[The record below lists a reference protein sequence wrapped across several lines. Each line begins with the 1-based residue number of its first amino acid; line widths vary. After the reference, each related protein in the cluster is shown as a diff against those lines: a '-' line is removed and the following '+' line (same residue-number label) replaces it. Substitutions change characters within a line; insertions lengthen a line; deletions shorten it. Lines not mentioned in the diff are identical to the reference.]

1 MPTEPIRRS
10 NLLKRVYDRLPMGP
24 RKKVKQSTT
33 GPAPDDASAPGTPA
47 PQASD
52 HIDAEQSSPARQLTN
67 VETKANSKPTDPA
80 AAQSES
86 SPTPGLAPRKSW
98 YSTGTWRVKA
108 APIAQV
114 AKESISSAAGGV
126 TSDSSEAGN
135 QESGPSTPARLLS
148 SNRRNSSKSTAI
160 AASTTKIHAIS
171 DRPNDSSTSLASEPK
186 DTMSGRDVDPPLPP
200 DPVKEDDKLAQTAA
214 DVPEQTQQ
222 LSGNRAS
229 SYMSSV
235 KGWYGW
241 WSRPDG
247 YPDAKDVKTA
257 EEANGA
263 EIEAAKATS
272 LPGVTPIDETPDPPK
287 QMEEVGKDVPAK
299 LDGESTK
306 NVSKGHQRGTTSKS
320 WFWLWSS
327 QQNAEQSPE
336 APEPAVEPP
345 KDTPEVNE
353 NADSAEQTGQ
363 EPTQETRETQEPVQ
377 ESTQEPPDEDKP
389 IHQEPP
395 KKSAGWAFWS
405 RSQPKDFDQ
414 SDAASTHKQIGE
426 LAVADTPSQS
436 HPEAAQFNEHRDE
449 PPKEP
454 KQTALKSIR
463 GSLRGRGRGK
473 SKQIDSRPETPVKA
487 IQPES
492 ANTTPKPGDEP
503 KAEQKATEASPTTK
517 KQTQKAQPQAQ
528 ANPNL
533 LLPEFKSTYRMAAAP
548 SYWDKIRHYFLG
560 GHEPESPHLHIAK
573 EPPKV
578 RKALAIGIHGYFP
591 AAILQRVLGPPTGTS
606 IRFANAAAEA
616 VERWTLSQGYRCE
629 TEKIA
634 LEGEGFVGDRV
645 DTLWKLLLNW
655 IDHIRHA
662 DFILVACHS
671 QGVPVAI
678 MLVAKLIQF
687 GCVNAA
693 RIGVCAMAGVNLGP
707 FPEYRSR
714 FFGGSAGELF
724 EFSRPNSTVS
734 QKYQGALRV
743 VLNYGVRIVYV
754 GSIDDQLVSLESSTF
769 SNISHPYI
777 YRAVFVD
784 GRIHAPDFIT
794 HLVGFV
800 LKLRN
805 LGLPDHG
812 LIRELS
818 PALAGSLYSGE
829 GHSRIYDDPNVYA
842 LAVQHAL
849 HTTSLPANTNPSLI
863 VKDYD
868 GVGTVG
874 SNPYFLPWAMRG
886 LLEEDF
892 VRKELSS
899 EVEDLLAL
907 FESWKPITKPL
918 KDIRFRLEAVRSKL

>member
-1 MPTEPIRRS
+1 
-10 NLLKRVYDRLPMGP
+10 MGP

-33 GPAPDDASAPGTPA
+33 GPAPDDASAPGTPT
-47 PQASD
+47 PQASTD
-52 HIDAEQSSPARQLTN
+52 PIDAEQPSPARQLTN
-67 VETKANSKPTDPA
+67 VEIKGNSKPTDPA
-80 AAQSES
+80 VGRSDC
-86 SPTPGLAPRKSW
+86 SPAPGLAPRKSW
-98 YSTGTWRVKA
+98 YSTGTWRAKA

-148 SNRRNSSKSTAI
+148 SNRRNSSKSTAL
-160 AASTTKIHAIS
+160 AASTTKVHAIS

-186 DTMSGRDVDPPLPP
+186 DTISGPDVDPPLPP
-200 DPVKEDDKLAQTAA
+200 DPVKEDDKMAQSASEI
-214 DVPEQTQQ
+214 PEQEAQQ
-222 LSGNRAS
+222 AGYRAS
-229 SYMSSV
+229 SYIPSV
-235 KGWYGW
+235 RGWYGW

-247 YPDAKDVKTA
+247 YSDAKDVKTA
-257 EEANGA
+257 EVANET

-272 LPGVTPIDETPDPPK
+272 LPGVTPVDETPELPK
-287 QMEEVGKDVPAK
+287 QMEEVSKDVPAK
-299 LDGESTK
+299 FDDEPTK
-306 NVSKGHQRGTTSKS
+306 DVPKGHQRGTPSKS

-327 QQNAEQSPE
+327 QQNAEQTPE
-336 APEPAVEPP
+336 STEPTVEPP
-345 KDTPEVNE
+345 KNAPDINQNE
-353 NADSAEQTGQ
+353 NNTEQAVQ
-363 EPTQETRETQEPVQ
+363 EPAQETQVEAQEPVQ
-377 ESTQEPPDEDKP
+377 KTSQTDKP

-449 PPKEP
+449 VPKEP

-473 SKQIDSRPETPVKA
+473 SKQIDPRPETPVKT
-487 IQPES
+487 IQSES
-492 ANTTPKPGDEP
+492 ASSTPKSGDQP
-503 KAEQKATEASPTTK
+503 KTEQKAADASPSTK
-517 KQTQKAQPQAQ
+517 KQAQKAQTQV
-528 ANPNL
+528 NPNL
-533 LLPEFKSTYRMAAAP
+533 LLPEFKSTYRMAATP
-548 SYWDKIRHYFLG
+548 SYWDKIRRYFLG

-573 EPPKV
+573 EPPRV
-578 RKALAIGIHGYFP
+578 GKALAIGVHGYFP

-606 IRFANAAAEA
+606 IRFADAAAEA

-794 HLVGFV
+794 HLAGFV

-899 EVEDLLAL
+899 EVEELLAL
-907 FESWKPITKPL
+907 FESWKPVTKPL

>member
-1 MPTEPIRRS
+1 MPTDDLVRRPVS
-10 NLLKRVYDRLPMGP
+10 LLKRLHDRLPMGP
-24 RKKVKQSTT
+24 RKKVKSSTT
-33 GPAPDDASAPGTPA
+33 GSAPDDTSAPGTPPA
-47 PQASD
+47 PEASTPAQRLTSVETNGSSKSATLND
-52 HIDAEQSSPARQLTN
+52 GDSRDSPAS
-67 VETKANSKPTDPA
+67 A
-80 AAQSES
+80 
-86 SPTPGLAPRKSW
+86 LAPRKSW
-98 YSTGTWRVKA
+98 YSTGTWRAKA

-126 TSDSSEAGN
+126 TSDSSEAGK
-135 QESGPSTPARLLS
+135 QDSSPSTPARLLS
-148 SNRRNSSKSTAI
+148 SNRRNSSKSTAL
-160 AASTTKIHAIS
+160 AASTTKVHAIS
-171 DRPNDSSTSLASEPK
+171 DRPNESSTSLASEPK
-186 DTMSGRDVDPPLPP
+186 DDVKDTDAEPPLPP
-200 DPVKEDDKLAQTAA
+200 DPVNEQDKMTQAA
-214 DVPEQTQQ
+214 SETPDQKQEQ
-222 LSGNRAS
+222 SGYRAT
-229 SYMSSV
+229 SYLPSV
-235 KGWYGW
+235 RGWYGW

-247 YPDAKDVKTA
+247 YSDAKDAPTA
-257 EEANGA
+257 EAANGA
-263 EIEAAKATS
+263 EMEAAKATA
-272 LPGVTPIDETPDPPK
+272 LPGVTPVEENPEPPK
-287 QMEEVGKDVPAK
+287 QPEMEEVNKTAPAK
-299 LDGESTK
+299 PDDAPEK
-306 NVSKGHQRGTTSKS
+306 DVSKGHQRGTPSKS

-327 QQNAEQSPE
+327 QQNVGES
-336 APEPAVEPP
+336 PAVPEQGPEPP
-345 KDTPEVNE
+345 KDPSENNE
-353 NADSAEQTGQ
+353 APPTTEQAAQ
-363 EPTQETRETQEPVQ
+363 EPEPPQEEHDVPQ
-377 ESTQEPPDEDKP
+377 ESAQEPPEPDKP
-389 IHQEPP
+389 IHQELP

-405 RSQPKDFDQ
+405 RSQTKDFDQ
-414 SDAASTHKQIGE
+414 SDTASTHKQIGE

-436 HPEAAQFNEHRDE
+436 HPEAAQFNEHREE

-473 SKQIDSRPETPVKA
+473 SKQIDSRPETPVKS
-487 IQPES
+487 IQTES
-492 ANTTPKPGDEP
+492 AASTPKLEVDT
-503 KAEQKATEASPTTK
+503 KSDQKAVEASTSTK
-517 KQTQKAQPQAQ
+517 KQAQKIAVQ

-548 SYWDKIRHYFLG
+548 SYWDKIRKYFLG

-573 EPPKV
+573 EPPKI
-578 RKALAIGIHGYFP
+578 RKALAIGVHGYFP
-591 AAILQRVLGPPTGTS
+591 AAILQKVLGPPTGTS

-655 IDHIRHA
+655 IDHIRNA

-829 GHSRIYDDPNVYA
+829 GHSRIYDDANVYA

-849 HTTSLPANTNPSLI
+849 HTTSLPASTNPGLV

-899 EVEDLLAL
+899 EVEELLAL
-907 FESWKPITKPL
+907 FESWKPLTKPL

>member
-1 MPTEPIRRS
+1 
-10 NLLKRVYDRLPMGP
+10 MGP
-24 RKKVKQSTT
+24 RKKAKQSTT
-33 GPAPDDASAPGTPA
+33 GPAPDDASAPGTPT
-47 PQASD
+47 PQASTD
-52 HIDAEQSSPARQLTN
+52 PIDAEQPSPARQLTN
-67 VETKANSKPTDPA
+67 VEIKGNSKPTDPA
-80 AAQSES
+80 VGQSDC
-86 SPTPGLAPRKSW
+86 SPAPGLAPRKSW
-98 YSTGTWRVKA
+98 YSTGTWRAKA

-148 SNRRNSSKSTAI
+148 SNRRNSSKSTAL
-160 AASTTKIHAIS
+160 AASTTKVHAIS

-186 DTMSGRDVDPPLPP
+186 DTIIGPDVDPPLPP
-200 DPVKEDDKLAQTAA
+200 DPVKEDDKMAQSA
-214 DVPEQTQQ
+214 
-222 LSGNRAS
+222 
-229 SYMSSV
+229 
-235 KGWYGW
+235 GWYGW

-247 YPDAKDVKTA
+247 YSDAKDVKTA
-257 EEANGA
+257 EVANEA

-272 LPGVTPIDETPDPPK
+272 LPGVTPVDETPELPK
-287 QMEEVGKDVPAK
+287 QMEEVSKDVPAK
-299 LDGESTK
+299 SDDEPTK
-306 NVSKGHQRGTTSKS
+306 DVPKGHQRGTPSKS

-327 QQNAEQSPE
+327 QQNAEQTPE
-336 APEPAVEPP
+336 STEPTVEPP
-345 KDTPEVNE
+345 KNAPDINQNE
-353 NADSAEQTGQ
+353 NNTEQAVQ
-363 EPTQETRETQEPVQ
+363 EPAQETQVEVQEPVQ
-377 ESTQEPPDEDKP
+377 KTSQTDKP

-414 SDAASTHKQIGE
+414 SDEASTHKQIGE

-449 PPKEP
+449 VPKGP

-473 SKQIDSRPETPVKA
+473 SKQIDPRPETPVKT
-487 IQPES
+487 IQSES
-492 ANTTPKPGDEP
+492 ASSTPKSGDQP
-503 KAEQKATEASPTTK
+503 NTEQKAADASPSTK
-517 KQTQKAQPQAQ
+517 KQAQKAQAQ
-528 ANPNL
+528 VNPNL
-533 LLPEFKSTYRMAAAP
+533 LLPEFKSTYRMAATP
-548 SYWDKIRHYFLG
+548 SYWDKIRRYFLG

-573 EPPKV
+573 EPPRV
-578 RKALAIGIHGYFP
+578 RKALAIGVHGYFP

-606 IRFANAAAEA
+606 IRFADAAAEA

-794 HLVGFV
+794 HLAGFV

-868 GVGTVG
+868 GRVHCLGPSLICVFCSVGTVG

-899 EVEDLLAL
+899 EVEELLAL
-907 FESWKPITKPL
+907 FESWKPVTKPL